1 MLLAAMLLTCCSS
14 DSEVM
19 AEPAPVQNAG
29 KTLVV
34 YYSYT
39 GNCHEIVNSLT
50 TQIEADVVRI
60 EPAEKGL
67 QYEANNYALGTQLL
81 NAIKANPD
89 DEASYPA
96 IDSVTISLSDYQ
108 NIIIVTPLWWSQ
120 MAAIMQTY
128 LFLHGDEMAGKHV
141 GLIVSSHSS
150 GISGVVAD
158 AKRLVPNA
166 IWMGDALWIN
176 ASNHGNRASLIANW
190 LSTQNF
196 ASNDMNQKMYLTIG
210 GMTKT
215 ATLVGN
221 SSTEALVAQLQQGD
235 ITYEAHDYGN
245 FEKVGDLGQSFPTA
259 DHQVTTSAGDIV
271 LYNGNNICIFYG
283 SNSWSYTRIGKL
295 DGMSAE
301 DVRRFVNAGGGNV
314 TVTLSLQPIYTGL
327 DEFSD
332 DKHDDGV
339 AYTITG
345 QIAPKGYRGI
355 VIQNGKKILK

>member
-1 MLLAAMLLTCCSS
+1 MKSTMKLKLL
-14 DSEVM
+14 
-19 AEPAPVQNAG
+19 
-29 KTLVV
+29 
-34 YYSYT
+34 
-39 GNCHEIVNSLT
+39 ISLT
-50 TQIEADVVRI
+50 VVLLCGCTKENI
-60 EPAEKGL
+60 TAQTMTEKLYVTIG
-67 QYEANNYALGTQLL
+67 EETR
-81 NAIKANPD
+81 
-89 DEASYPA
+89 
-96 IDSVTISLSDYQ
+96 SVTMED
-108 NIIIVTPLWWSQ
+108 N
-120 MAAIMQTY
+120 
-128 LFLHGDEMAGKHV
+128 V
-141 GLIVSSHSS
+141 GT
-150 GISGVVAD
+150 
-158 AKRLVPNA
+158 R
-166 IWMGDALWIN
+166 
-176 ASNHGNRASLIANW
+176 
-190 LSTQNF
+190 
-196 ASNDMNQKMYLTIG
+196 
-210 GMTKT
+210 
-215 ATLVGN
+215 
-221 SSTEALVAQLQQGD
+221 ALVAALQAEN

-245 FEKVGDLGQSFPTA
+245 FEKVGALGQSFPTA